1 MKLDNK
7 ILISIIIIGL
17 LIFIFLLYKELTPYR
32 EEALL
37 TRTPFTEIKILNQK
51 VEINNTNKLYKH
63 NIDCTNLKVNE
74 QIISYKLVEEKENYK
89 VSTTIKVFKDNKI
102 LKDNYKDATN
112 IETHISIKDKNEL
125 YEQIYI
131 IESTCQQGEIS

>member
-7 ILISIIIIGL
+7 ILISITIIGL
-17 LIFIFLLYKELTPYR
+17 LIFIFLLYKELNPYR

-37 TRTPFTEIKILNQK
+37 TRNPFTEIKILNQK
-51 VEINNTNKLYKH
+51 VELNNTNKLYKH
-63 NIDCTNLKVNE
+63 NIDCSNLKVNE
-74 QIISYKLVEEKENYK
+74 QIISYKLVEGKENYK

-112 IETHISIKDKNEL
+112 IETILTIKDNNKL

-131 IESTCQQGEIS
+131 IESTCQQGDIS